1 MISKCCP
8 PKNCFLAELKK
19 IFLKN
24 RLSIGG
30 RNFVSLNEPI
40 NIKTD
45 INILTKKL
53 PLHRDFMV

>member
-24 RLSIGG
+24 RLSIGVK
-30 RNFVSLNEPI
+30 NFAALNEPL
-40 NIKTD
+40 NIKKD
-45 INILTKKL
+45 INILTIKL